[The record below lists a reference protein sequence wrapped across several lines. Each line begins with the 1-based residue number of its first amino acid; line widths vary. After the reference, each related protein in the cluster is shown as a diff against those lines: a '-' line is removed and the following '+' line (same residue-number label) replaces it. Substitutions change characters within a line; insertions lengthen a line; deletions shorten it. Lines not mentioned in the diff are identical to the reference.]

1 MGQYNLIT
9 YCLFRK
15 KPTCSAIQRFLFH
28 YELLDK
34 HRYEESMDI
43 PVDLKKLIFEHLLE
57 KSKIALELKVCKELC
72 ACRGERVLK
81 NAKCLDCINKE
92 KNKKQN
98 EDVEVECVEVPKDA
112 KCFYELSKENRKTL
126 QDIVE
131 TEFVTK
137 AFFSGKLQQPYVSAA
152 LHYMII
158 CL

>member
-98 EDVEVECVEVPKDA
+98 QIARSDFQLMMTWITRVS
-112 KCFYELSKENRKTL
+112 F
-126 QDIVE
+126 
-131 TEFVTK
+131 TK
-137 AFFSGKLQQPYVSAA
+137 LLNGIKA
-152 LHYMII
+152 LF
-158 CL
+158 